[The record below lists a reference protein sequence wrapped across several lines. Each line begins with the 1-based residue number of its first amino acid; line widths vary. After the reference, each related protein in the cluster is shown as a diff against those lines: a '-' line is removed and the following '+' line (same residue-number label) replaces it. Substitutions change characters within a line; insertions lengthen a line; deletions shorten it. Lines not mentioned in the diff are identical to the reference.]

1 AVSLLWGLINSIFIL
16 TDKNHKL
23 KKRIFWSII
32 SMLPLI
38 YLGIM
43 LCTSFII
50 DEVNDDDIILES
62 GERIDGYY
70 RNS

>member
-1 AVSLLWGLINSIFIL
+1 
-16 TDKNHKL
+16 
-23 KKRIFWSII
+23 
-32 SMLPLI
+32 MLPLI

-50 DEVNDDDIILES
+50 DEFNNDDIILES
-62 GERIDGYY
+62 RERIDGYY